1 MSSHSKYIHQNWK
14 LFRTAAYVTN
24 LCLVYDTFVSILYAP
39 HDRLCLR
46 YTVDV
51 RHQRGWKIYF
61 IYIGNSKN
69 NQLASMKRHRICARC
84 RRVERSV

>member
-1 MSSHSKYIHQNWK
+1 MSSQYIYQNRK

-24 LCLVYDTFVSILYAP
+24 LCLVYDTFVSFLYAP
-39 HDRLCLR
+39 HDRPWLL

-61 IYIGNSKN
+61 IY
-69 NQLASMKRHRICARC
+69 R
-84 RRVERSV
+84 